1 VNKTTVVLSVLLHA
15 GVAVAVIG
23 AAKRGPVRKTF
34 SVQMTE
40 TAKKKAP
47 PPKPQTAKPQPPKP
61 KPAAPVGA
69 APKLVAAP
77 KAAEAPTPKMTFE
90 PVLTGI
96 EMTNDDSAGGV
107 VIPVRAPAAAAP
119 TATKVASFE
128 PEARRHRSHDLGPG
142 PQLDQGCHDEPS
154 KPEPVFKTEIEYTH
168 AARAEGIEGK
178 LKLKL
183 IVGADGSVVG
193 VEVLSSVSPELDAA
207 AVAAVRQWRFKPA
220 MACGKPVAGG
230 TYIIARRFELGD

>member
-1 VNKTTVVLSVLLHA
+1 MNKTTVVLSVLLHA
-15 GVAVAVIG
+15 GVAIAVIG

-40 TAKKKAP
+40 TAKKKVA
-47 PPKPQTAKPQPPKP
+47 PPKPQAAKPPPPRP
-61 KPAAPVGA
+61 KPAAPVETPKA
-69 APKLVAAP
+69 AAAP
-77 KAAEAPTPKMTFE
+77 KAAEAPAPKLTFE

-119 TATKVASFE
+119 TAATKVASFE
-128 PEARRHRSHDLGPG
+128 PEARRRRTHDLGAG
-142 PQLDQGCHDEPS
+142 PQLEQGCHDEPS
-154 KPEPVFKTEIEYTH
+154 RPEPVFKTEIEYTH

-207 AVAAVRQWRFKPA
+207 AIAAVRQWRFKPA

-230 TYIIARRFELGD
+230 TYILARRFELGD

>member
-1 VNKTTVVLSVLLHA
+1 MNKTTVVLSVLLHA

-220 MACGKPVAGG
+220 MACGRPVAGG

>member
-1 VNKTTVVLSVLLHA
+1 MNKTTVVLSVLLHA

>member
-15 GVAVAVIG
+15 GIAVAVIG
-23 AAKRGPVRKTF
+23 AAKRGPLRKTF

-40 TAKKKAP
+40 TAKKKVA
-47 PPKPQTAKPQPPKP
+47 PPKPQAAKPQPPKP
-61 KPAAPVGA
+61 KPAAPA
-69 APKLVAAP
+69 EAPKVAAAP
-77 KAAEAPTPKMTFE
+77 KAAEVAAPKQTFE

-96 EMTNDDSAGGV
+96 EMTNDDAVGGV

-119 TATKVASFE
+119 VATKVASFE

-183 IVGADGSVVG
+183 IVGADGSVVA

-220 MACGKPVAGG
+220 MACGKAVSGG